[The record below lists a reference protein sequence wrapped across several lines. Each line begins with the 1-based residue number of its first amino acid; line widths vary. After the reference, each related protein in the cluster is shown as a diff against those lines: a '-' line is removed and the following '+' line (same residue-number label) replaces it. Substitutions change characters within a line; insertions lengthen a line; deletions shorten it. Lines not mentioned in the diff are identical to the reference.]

1 MPFGTAMPRLMAA
14 LDELD
19 RNVRADLKGKPAI
32 TAQDRRTMRSDIEK
46 CMQQLDELRTMLAG

>member
-1 MPFGTAMPRLMAA
+1 MPFGTAMARMQSA

-32 TAQDRRTMRSDIEK
+32 TVQDRRRMRSDIED
-46 CMQQLDELRTMLAG
+46 CMQKLDELRAMLAG